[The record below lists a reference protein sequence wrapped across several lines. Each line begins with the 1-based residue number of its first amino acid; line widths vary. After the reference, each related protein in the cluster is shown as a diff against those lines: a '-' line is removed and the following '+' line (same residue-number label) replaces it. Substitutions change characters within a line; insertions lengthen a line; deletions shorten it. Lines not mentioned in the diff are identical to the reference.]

1 MLENELD
8 EKEQLQV
15 MCQRLK
21 DEVRGTAYDIYAL
34 AVIIINPVD
43 LRQDMNTQTRKPKT
57 GSPEAVR
64 SDREVSQVI
73 TRHATPSGKTGDFNV
88 LLLCYVCSTSG
99 SSESAP

>member
-21 DEVRGTAYDIYAL
+21 DEVRGTPIHICSSCYCYQL
-34 AVIIINPVD
+34 VD

-57 GSPEAVR
+57 GSPETVR

-73 TRHATPSGKTGDFNV
+73 TRHATPSGKTGNFYV
-88 LLLCYVCSTSG
+88 LLPCYVCV
-99 SSESAP
+99 